1 MGSVA
6 AWPEAASLELE
17 TSAPPL
23 RSALASGLPW
33 QGVGGV
39 GRGGFYIPD
48 SFQTGEWR
56 GAGDL
61 SVFQWRD
68 GLLDRGGTIPVA

>member
-1 MGSVA
+1 MVGSVA

-56 GAGDL
+56 G
-61 SVFQWRD
+61 
-68 GLLDRGGTIPVA
+68 GGGSLGFPVEGWVT